1 VPETTL
7 EFVKRHLDTELQ
19 AESLHQLPTDFYS
32 RISQYNQKLRR
43 TASSGSSEATIR
55 LVRRQTALI
64 SGMTR
69 QLLSIRMKKAV
80 GNLSMQLLPEERYV
94 VAVRDIF
101 WRRFDSF
108 VDAISEG
115 KPSFIE
121 FAHRNESMKNMVIRF
136 TRHTNEIVGGEMRR
150 YGPFEENDVVSI
162 PASDAAVLVAGGD
175 AVEVRIRQ

>member
-1 VPETTL
+1 
-7 EFVKRHLDTELQ
+7 
-19 AESLHQLPTDFYS
+19 
-32 RISQYNQKLRR
+32 
-43 TASSGSSEATIR
+43 
-55 LVRRQTALI
+55 
-64 SGMTR
+64 
-69 QLLSIRMKKAV
+69 
-80 GNLSMQLLPEERYV
+80 MQLLPEERYV

-162 PASDAAVLVAGGD
+162 PASDAAVLVATQG
-175 AVEVRIRQ
+175 